1 MFLLLP
7 WKFPLCSPYPH
18 SYSVPENC
26 SLLQFLETT
35 PGSVASF
42 SVLNPSFS
50 LNSDFLFNIS
60 LLTYFLTSMRDTL
73 PSDQFFF
80 NILSPSPWRWRP
92 QTVFFPSQFLS
103 SWGNLKRRRWERA
116 AKCLTT
122 VESDLDTPSCDKP
135 PGKSWT
141 LVRGIISLHLISL
154 SLNPFKVLEA
164 YETGLINEILSFWGR
179 H

>member
-1 MFLLLP
+1 MLMFLLLP

-80 NILSPSPWRWRP
+80 NILSPSP
-92 QTVFFPSQFLS
+92 
-103 SWGNLKRRRWERA
+103 
-116 AKCLTT
+116 
-122 VESDLDTPSCDKP
+122 
-135 PGKSWT
+135 
-141 LVRGIISLHLISL
+141 
-154 SLNPFKVLEA
+154 
-164 YETGLINEILSFWGR
+164 
-179 H
+179 